1 MSMVYVGVDPGMRG
15 GLAILEDGMVTVI
28 PCDYKEYASQLS
40 ALDPAYTIVTIE
52 NVHAMPKQGV
62 SSTFSFGEGFGKIQG
77 ILIALGFKYEK
88 VEPKVWK
95 KHFGLSKDKDES
107 IHLARET
114 FPCVS
119 LLPTPR
125 CKKDSDGMAEALL
138 IAKYGRDTHKGGVK

>member
-1 MSMVYVGVDPGMRG
+1 MSLVYVGIDPGKKG
-15 GLAILEDGMVTVI
+15 ALAIIEDGNTTVT
-28 PCDYKEYASQLS
+28 PCDYGEYASQLS

-62 SSTFSFGEGFGKIQG
+62 SSTFSFGEGFGIIQG
-77 ILIALGFKYEK
+77 ILIALGFKYNK
-88 VEPKVWK
+88 VEPKIWK
-95 KHFGLSKDKDES
+95 RHFGISKDKCES

-125 CKKDSDGMAEALL
+125 CRKDSDGMAEALL
-138 IAKYGRDTHKGGVK
+138 IAKYGKDTHQG